1 MSHLA
6 SRTLLW
12 GIAFLWGTGTV
23 TAGAWEIPAQVKVE
37 LVRVVT
43 EDGVTLQGA
52 LYRPEPKVN
61 ARPKRAVL
69 VTHGTGG
76 SFYGSIT
83 GFLPPLLAE
92 KGYLGLGLNRR
103 DSGHRYYRS
112 TFEDGVKDLKAGI
125 DYLISQGAEE
135 IFLVGHSLGSTF
147 VPYYMAITEDPRVKL
162 VGLSGA
168 IADLRQATV
177 DTHLG
182 SRSKYDEVVREAK
195 IRMDQGR
202 GDELFLISLF
212 GRMEALS
219 YHTFLNYR
227 GPEANTVPVN
237 WIPKIQRPFLLL
249 HNSTD
254 KLARVEWQEELKKAG
269 AGKMDYIEVIDP
281 DPTHTPGQG
290 HSYLGVE
297 SKVTTE
303 VADWLARKDFLP
315 GKLH

>member
-1 MSHLA
+1 MSDWA
-6 SRTLLW
+6 SRTLLL
-12 GIAFLWGTGTV
+12 GMVFLLGTG

-43 EDGVTLQGA
+43 EDGVTLQAA

-147 VPYYMAITEDPRVKL
+147 VPYYMAMTDDPRVKL
-162 VGLSGA
+162 LGLSGA

-182 SRSKYDEVVREAK
+182 SRKKYDEVVREAK

-202 GDELFLISLF
+202 GDELFLIPLF
-212 GRMEALS
+212 GRMEALT

-227 GPEANTVPVN
+227 GPDANTVPVN
-237 WIPKIQRPFLLL
+237 WIPKIQRSFLLL

-281 DPTHTPGQG
+281 DTTHTPGQG

-297 SKVTTE
+297 SKVTME
-303 VADWLARKDFLP
+303 VANWLARKNFLP
-315 GKLH
+315 

>member
-1 MSHLA
+1 MSDWA
-6 SRTLLW
+6 SRTLLL
-12 GIAFLWGTGTV
+12 GMVFLLGTG
-23 TAGAWEIPAQVKVE
+23 TAGAWKIPAQVKVE

-43 EDGVTLQGA
+43 EDGVTLQAA
-52 LYRPEPKVN
+52 LYWPEPKVN

-147 VPYYMAITEDPRVKL
+147 VPYYMAMTDDPRVKL
-162 VGLSGA
+162 LGLSGA

-182 SRSKYDEVVREAK
+182 SRTKYDEVVREAK

-202 GDELFLISLF
+202 GDELFLIPLF
-212 GRMEALS
+212 GRMEALT

-227 GPEANTVPVN
+227 GPDANTVPVN
-237 WIPKIQRPFLLL
+237 WIPKIQRSFLLL

-281 DPTHTPGQG
+281 DTTHTPGQG

-297 SKVTTE
+297 SKVTME
-303 VADWLARKDFLP
+303 VANWLARKNFLP
-315 GKLH
+315 

>member
-1 MSHLA
+1 MSDWA
-6 SRTLLW
+6 SRTLLL
-12 GIAFLWGTGTV
+12 GMVFLLGTG

-43 EDGVTLQGA
+43 EDGVTLQAA

-147 VPYYMAITEDPRVKL
+147 VPYYMAMTDDPRVKL
-162 VGLSGA
+162 LGLSGA

-182 SRSKYDEVVREAK
+182 SRTKYDEVVREAK

-202 GDELFLISLF
+202 GDELFLIPLF
-212 GRMEALS
+212 GRMEALT

-227 GPEANTVPVN
+227 GPDANTVPVN
-237 WIPKIQRPFLLL
+237 WIPKIQRSFLLL

-254 KLARVEWQEELKKAG
+254 KLARVEWQEKLKKAG

-281 DPTHTPGQG
+281 DTTHTPGQG

-297 SKVTTE
+297 SKVTME
-303 VADWLARKDFLP
+303 VANWLARKNFLP
-315 GKLH
+315 GKQ

>member
-1 MSHLA
+1 M
-6 SRTLLW
+6 SRTFLW
-12 GIAFLWGTGTV
+12 GIAFLLGTG
-23 TAGAWEIPAQVKVE
+23 TAGAWEIPAQVKTE
-37 LVRVVT
+37 LVRVIT
-43 EDGVTLQGA
+43 EDGVTLQAA
-52 LYRPEPKVN
+52 LYRPEPRAN
-61 ARPKRAVL
+61 PRPRRAVL

-76 SFYGSIT
+76 SFYGGIT

-103 DSGHRYYRS
+103 DSGHNYYRS
-112 TFEDGVKDLKAGI
+112 TFEDGVKDLEAGI
-125 DYLISQGAEE
+125 KYLVSQGAEE

-147 VPYYMAITEDPRVKL
+147 VPYYMAMTDDPRVKL

-182 SRSKYDEVVREAK
+182 SRTKYDEVVREAK
-195 IRMDQGR
+195 IRLDQGR

-212 GRMEALS
+212 GRMEALT

-227 GPEANTVPVN
+227 GPAANTVPVN
-237 WIPKIQRPFLLL
+237 WIPQIQRSFLLL

-269 AGKMDYIEVIDP
+269 ADKMDYIEVIDP
-281 DPTHTPGQG
+281 DTTHTPGQG
-290 HSYLGVE
+290 HSYLGME
-297 SKVTTE
+297 SKVTMA
-303 VADWLARKDFLP
+303 VANWLAKKNFLP
-315 GKLH
+315 GKIQ